1 MVFVQ
6 LLFDPHL
13 TTVAEDKPSV
23 WSSYISNCFR
33 LFLQD
38 FVVVILLSKSV
49 VAIPFNP
56 SLKRP

>member
-38 FVVVILLSKSV
+38 FVVVI
-49 VAIPFNP
+49 
-56 SLKRP
+56 RT